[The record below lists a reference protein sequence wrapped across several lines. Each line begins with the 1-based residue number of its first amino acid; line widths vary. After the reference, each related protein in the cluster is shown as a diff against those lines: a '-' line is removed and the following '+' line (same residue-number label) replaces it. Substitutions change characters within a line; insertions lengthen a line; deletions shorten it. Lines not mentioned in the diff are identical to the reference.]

1 MRRTKDAPTMASGV
15 FGPLTTNIRH
25 REFEVDQNYHG
36 WRLDYFLVDRIPRL
50 SRTRANDIIR
60 HGDIAVVPERK
71 LKPATRLQQ
80 GDVIILREHLPM
92 ERVQDDE
99 VQILL
104 ADKHLLV
111 LNKPAGMLV
120 HEAGQVR
127 LNTVQEYL
135 YRAGYT
141 DAEPAHRIDRE
152 TSGIVVCAMRA
163 QTLPVLRRMFAES
176 EMHKTYR
183 TLVRD
188 AEQLWPVDTTRTID
202 FALGLDPHCK
212 LGIRMTHGDLQSLT
226 HARCLHRGEFA
237 GSSAADLEVR
247 IETGRQHQ
255 IRAHLKIL
263 GTPVIGDKL
272 YTFDEDFFIA
282 ITENPDD
289 PERLSQLGAPRHLL
303 HAWKI
308 AFAHPVTGQMVDV
321 VAPLPSFWEEFTR
334 DDVF

>member
-1 MRRTKDAPTMASGV
+1 MNDAPIMAFGV

-60 HGDIAVVPERK
+60 HGDIAVIPERK
-71 LKPATRLQQ
+71 LKPATRLQY
-80 GDVIILREHLPM
+80 GDVIVLREHLPM
-92 ERVQDDE
+92 EQVQDDE

-104 ADKHLLV
+104 ADEHLII

-120 HEAGQVR
+120 HEAGHVR
-127 LNTVQEYL
+127 QNTVQEYL
-135 YRAGYT
+135 YRAGY
-141 DAEPAHRIDRE
+141 DRAEPAHRIDRE
-152 TSGIVVCAMRA
+152 TSGIVVCAA
-163 QTLPVLRRMFAES
+163 HEKTLPVLRRMFAES

-188 AEQLWPVDTTRTID
+188 PERHWPKDMRRSID

-212 LGIRMTHGDLQSLT
+212 LGIRMTHGELHSLT
-226 HARCLHRGEFA
+226 HAHCLSRGVFA
-237 GSSAADLEVR
+237 GLNAADLEVR

-255 IRAHLKIL
+255 IRAHLKIH

-282 ITENPDD
+282 ITERPDD
-289 PERLSQLGAPRHLL
+289 PERLALLGAPRQLL

-308 AFAHPVTGQMVDV
+308 AFSHPVTGQMVDV
-321 VAPLPSFWEEFTR
+321 VAPLPAFWEELAP
-334 DDVF
+334 DDLF